1 MKIRFHHKRYIISLL
16 AANELSYWAAD
27 SISWNRVPKAPS
39 SHKVEWV
46 KSSIWTFESKSKS
59 LNSFHKF
66 FHFLQFSRHFD
77 ILLRQINLPLSFL
90 SILFVLLWKFLPFF
104 CFTFHFLHSLS
115 CLHSFPLLVLP
126 CLLFSSLP
134 LSVLILSTFLLQWLL
149 LYRIS
154 TLSSELFL
162 LVCLHVLNC
171 SFETFSWEIEKSSGC
186 LFCLVNQIHD
196 I

>member
-46 KSSIWTFESKSKS
+46 KSSIWTFESRSKS

-115 CLHSFPLLVLP
+115 CL
-126 CLLFSSLP
+126 LFLYLFYHVFFSP
-134 LSVLILSTFLLQWLL
+134 LSHFQFLFFQLSFYNDCCYTVFQLW
-149 LYRIS
+149 
-154 TLSSELFL
+154 
-162 LVCLHVLNC
+162 VLNYFFLFVYTC
-171 SFETFSWEIEKSSGC
+171 LTVPLKHFLEKLRSPQGASFVW
-186 LFCLVNQIHD
+186 
-196 I
+196 